1 MAQFEQVIASQ
12 TDATLSFQTLSLLR
26 RDTQQ
31 PNSLSSTMA
40 GASAR
45 MAHRV
50 ILREHLRGGQ
60 AGIGLAIQLDHVR
73 EIESRRY
80 FTTMKKI
87 AQCDFYSCVR

>member
-60 AGIGLAIQLDHVR
+60 AGIGLAIQLDHV
-73 EIESRRY
+73 
-80 FTTMKKI
+80 
-87 AQCDFYSCVR
+87 